1 MYLINLLMLN
11 TICATPGY
19 QSRRNHANQWMF
31 QNKLTKSND
40 CIDITPLHP
49 LLSKIQMLECETFNL
64 QELEAMAG
72 DFRSLVRLNSLQEVH
87 YERMIKDLFSSY
99 EKQKSSFKKLSYSKA
114 KLETE
119 VKHMIKMFFKTLFRI
134 IKSNK
139 NADIASASNLR
150 EYYCYYQPTAEN
162 E

>member
-19 QSRRNHANQWMF
+19 QSRRNHANRWMF
-31 QNKLTKSND
+31 QNKLTLN
-40 CIDITPLHP
+40 CIDTTPLHP
-49 LLSKIQMLECETFNL
+49 LLSKIQALECETFNL

-72 DFRSLVRLNSLQEVH
+72 DFRCLVRLNSSQEAQFNS
-87 YERMIKDLFSSY
+87 MIKDLFSSY
-99 EKQKSSFKKLSYSKA
+99 QKQKDRFKKLSYPKA
-114 KLETE
+114 KLEIE
-119 VKHMIKMFFKTLFRI
+119 AKHMIKMFFKTLFRI

-150 EYYCYYQPTAEN
+150 EYYRYYQPTAEN